1 MVIEKL
7 DALETAL
14 SNMLE
19 ELNALKGSRV
29 ELESQ
34 LEKAK
39 EESRADSEA
48 ARAQADALAKL
59 RAENERLQKE
69 QVEVRERVEKIL
81 RHIE

>member
-34 LEKAK
+34 LEKAR

>member
-19 ELNALKGSRV
+19 ELDALKGSRV

-34 LEKAK
+34 LEKAR

-48 ARAQADALAKL
+48 ARAQADELAKL

>member
-19 ELNALKGSRV
+19 ELDALKDSRV

-34 LEKAK
+34 LEKAR

-48 ARAQADALAKL
+48 ARAQADELAKL

>member
-7 DALETAL
+7 DALESAL

-34 LEKAK
+34 LEKAR

-48 ARAQADALAKL
+48 ARAQADELAKL
-59 RAENERLQKE
+59 RVENERLQKE

>member
-69 QVEVRERVEKIL
+69 QVEIRERVEKIL